1 MDILKFAQEG
11 NVRRNPDYNPKTKK
25 GALQPPTITDFNPA
39 TSTSDAGRSV
49 LGRTL
54 ARGIYNLNQY
64 DVDKYT
70 PYDTYVNPYDTEE
83 ELNKE
88 RAENQGVLEQ
98 TGKFIGQAV
107 GSEVV
112 LGTLRGFSDLVDA
125 AGQLIG
131 VTDDDYTNPVSSQ
144 LAEWQDAIRER
155 LEIYRENPNENFDFS
170 DSGWWLGNAVS
181 IASTLSL
188 LIPGTAVAKLGK
200 IAGLGRLARGIGK
213 VAGKPFARPN
223 TFGKMAE
230 VGSDIIGTAAASRVA
245 ENYIEARDTYT
256 QVYDEAKERLASMSE
271 SDRETL
277 YNANPKLR
285 GLSDDEIAKYVSGE
299 SADDTFKND
308 MWLMM
313 LDAFQLKGLRNI
325 WKGARNI
332 ATNRTLREANEQ
344 AAARLVG
351 REIQLPTGIKKYL
364 RVPDKE
370 SLLNVVREGSEGFE
384 EGWQYIQ
391 QQAGVDKG
399 REMLNDAHESR
410 TYTDYL
416 RDPQMWEQSFWGWLG
431 GVAFH

>member
-98 TGKFIGQAV
+98 TGRFVGQAV

-188 LIPGTAVAKLGK
+188 LIPGTAVSKLGK

-213 VAGKPFARPN
+213 VAGKPFGRPN

-256 QVYDEAKERLASMSE
+256 QVYDETKERLASMSE

-277 YNANPKLR
+277 YNANP
-285 GLSDDEIAKYVSGE
+285 
-299 SADDTFKND
+299 NC
-308 MWLMM
+308 
-313 LDAFQLKGLRNI
+313 
-325 WKGARNI
+325 
-332 ATNRTLREANEQ
+332 
-344 AAARLVG
+344 
-351 REIQLPTGIKKYL
+351 
-364 RVPDKE
+364 
-370 SLLNVVREGSEGFE
+370 
-384 EGWQYIQ
+384 
-391 QQAGVDKG
+391 
-399 REMLNDAHESR
+399 
-410 TYTDYL
+410 
-416 RDPQMWEQSFWGWLG
+416 
-431 GVAFH
+431 